1 MGIFSKFLSKN
12 INESFSLDFKNKIK
26 TNKSLYKY
34 YKKHFDFINKLLN
47 NPICSEIMIKN
58 IELLISNQNLEEFA
72 DIFKNDQLYLFLSN
86 NNLDIKKIQFILEHK
101 NELNQELLDN
111 FSQLSQL
118 NTQGFN
124 NYKNFENN
132 KIKKVLPAIFFDET
146 YYNIWVNN
154 TDFMKYLNKLLMFN
168 DVNIILSKFEFLKD
182 VSEFNN
188 LLTFITKFHKEIN
201 INTNMKI
208 FTNKYFTFISN
219 YIEYIDF
226 ENFSEINGI
235 ISCIDNNK
243 QQLLFDYLYAKS
255 KGMAL
260 TNLDEVDNIFNLFH
274 SDDLKKQFLRSKIT
288 NSIFINDEERHFLEN
303 KINDEKYFEIF
314 DLLNRIENLQSEKE
328 FEILYNLVNANKN
341 LLNEYQSLIPIINKS
356 NASKL
361 INDINSI
368 KPNSIIE
375 NNGIKIF
382 RFEGNEFKMLI
393 HAVYPHGES
402 TSKETIEKRFNDF
415 NGSISM
421 SLISDKNIHFYKSN
435 PLIYLGYKNIIPSQ
449 IVRASSKDA
458 GTINQYQTA
467 EKFVEDPNK
476 MLANNMNTYNEVV
489 VNTILGQQQTPDF
502 ILCFN
507 IIDNISMQYA
517 IEKNIPIYL
526 VNLNMYK
533 GRNQLIP
540 ENSDNKKDIS
550 DLQKDKEYLLQLK
563 DILTEKSIN
572 DLESESQHIHK

>member
-1 MGIFSKFLSKN
+1 MDIFSKFLNKN

-34 YKKHFDFINKLLN
+34 YKKHFKFINQLLN
-47 NPICSEIMIKN
+47 NPLSSEIMVKN

-72 DIFKNDQLYLFLSN
+72 DIFKNDQLYLFLAN
-86 NNLDIKKIQFILEHK
+86 NQLDIKEIQFISEHK
-101 NELNQELLDN
+101 NELNQELLNN

-132 KIKKVLPAIFFDET
+132 KIKKVLPTALFDET
-146 YYNIWVNN
+146 YYNIWENN
-154 TDFMKYLNKLLMFN
+154 TDFLKYLNQLLMFN
-168 DVNIILSKFEFLKD
+168 DANIILSKFELLKD

-188 LLTFITKFHKEIN
+188 LVTFITKFHKKIN
-201 INTNMKI
+201 INMDMKV
-208 FTNKYFTFISN
+208 FANKYFTFISN
-219 YIEYIDF
+219 YIEHIDF
-226 ENFSEINGI
+226 ENLREINGI
-235 ISCIDNNK
+235 IKCIDNDK

-260 TNLDEVDNIFNLFH
+260 TNLDEVDNVFNLFH
-274 SDDLKKQFLRSKIT
+274 TDDLKKQYLRSKIT
-288 NSIFINDEERHFLEN
+288 NSIFINDEENHFLEN
-303 KINDEKYFEIF
+303 RINDEKYFKIF
-314 DLLNRIENLQSEKE
+314 DLLSRIENLQSEEE
-328 FEILYNLVNANKN
+328 FEILYNLVNDNKN
-341 LLNEYQSLIPIINKS
+341 LLNEYQSLIPKINKS

-375 NNGIKIF
+375 NNGIKIL

-458 GTINQYQTA
+458 GTLNQYQTA
-467 EKFVEDPNK
+467 EKFVEDSNK
-476 MLANNMNTYNEVV
+476 LLTNHMNTYNEVV
-489 VNTILGQQQTPDF
+489 VNTILGQQQNPDF

-517 IEKNIPIYL
+517 LEKNIPIHL

-533 GRNQLIP
+533 GRNQSVS

-550 DLQKDKEYLLQLK
+550 DLQKEEEHLLQLK
-563 DILTEKSIN
+563 DMLAEKSIN
-572 DLESESQHIHK
+572 DLEREPQHIHK